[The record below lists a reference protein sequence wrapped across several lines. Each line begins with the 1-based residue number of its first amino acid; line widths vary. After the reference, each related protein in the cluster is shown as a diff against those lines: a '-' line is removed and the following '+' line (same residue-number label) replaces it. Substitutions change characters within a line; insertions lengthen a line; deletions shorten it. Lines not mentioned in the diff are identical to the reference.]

1 MNRYTSVYNS
11 IWDDEEFEELTDLGK
26 LIYFNLLCNPL
37 GNIAGYY
44 KLQPKQVAFNLGKPV
59 AEITPILNGG
69 SKLWKYDP
77 ETKQVLLP
85 NYLKYNKA
93 GGEKVLKGM
102 AKQVE
107 YLEKCFMHKDFL
119 WSVYKYCGEDALQ
132 YFDHYTLRYVEQL
145 CKGQQDPASVV
156 LLSVITTLL

>member
-11 IWDDEEFEELTDLGK
+11 IWDDDEFEALDDLGK
-26 LIYFNLLCNPL
+26 LVYFNLLCNPA
-37 GNIAGYY
+37 GNMAGYY
-44 KLQPKQVAFNLGKPV
+44 RIQAKQIALYLDHP
-59 AEITPILNGG
+59 ADEIQSYLSMDTG
-69 SKLWKYDP
+69 LWKYDS
-77 ETKQVLLP
+77 ETKQVILP
-85 NYLKYNKA
+85 NYLKYNKVA
-93 GGEKVLKGM
+93 GANSLKAI